1 MTQIAVLAKLTCQPG
16 MSDDVAAGLAPMLAH
31 VESEPGTLRYILHRD
46 SANADVLWFYE
57 TYADQA
63 GFDAHGSS
71 TVMKELGHGLAGKLA
86 GRPELIFL
94 TPLGGK
100 GL

>member
-16 MSDDVAAGLAPMLAH
+16 MADEVVTGLSPMLAH
-31 VESEPGTLRYILHRD
+31 VENEPGTLRYVLHRD
-46 SANADVLWFYE
+46 SGNADVLWFYE
-57 TYADQA
+57 VYADQA

-71 TVMKELGHGLAGKLA
+71 SAMKELGHALAGKLA

-94 TPLGGK
+94 NPLGGK

>member
-16 MSDDVAAGLAPMLAH
+16 MADEVATGLAPMLAH
-31 VESEPGTLRYILHRD
+31 VENEPGTLRYVLHRD
-46 SANADVLWFYE
+46 SGNDDVLWFYE
-57 TYADQA
+57 VYADQA

-71 TVMKELGHGLAGKLA
+71 SAMKELGHALAGKLT

>member
-16 MSDDVAAGLAPMLAH
+16 MADEVATGLAPMLAH
-31 VESEPGTLRYILHRD
+31 VENEPGTLRYVLHRD
-46 SANADVLWFYE
+46 SGNDDVLWFYE
-57 TYADQA
+57 VYADQA

-71 TVMKELGHGLAGKLA
+71 SAMKELGHALAGKLA

>member
-1 MTQIAVLAKLTCQPG
+1 MTQIAVLAKLTCQAG
-16 MSDDVAAGLAPMLAH
+16 MADDVAAGLAPMLAH

-46 SANADVLWFYE
+46 SGNADVLWFYE
-57 TYADQA
+57 LYADQA

-71 TVMKELGHGLAGKLA
+71 SAMKELGHALAGKLA

-94 TPLGGK
+94 SPLGGK